1 MRDKL
6 ISEIRPTLDLDTD
19 NSSDIEAFQNTTLRP
34 ILKLQH
40 TITSKLLHGSA
51 NFQKVIQK
59 IDESNEKEFRK
70 TVSQFVSTNAVFKNR
85 LLGMIIGLM
94 TEEEYDFYD
103 MNSTELNKRIINM
116 QIQRY
121 FD

>member
-6 ISEIRPTLDLDTD
+6 ISEIRPTLDLATH

-34 ILKLQH
+34 ILKLQN

-70 TVSQFVSTNAVFKNR
+70 TVSQFVNTNVVFKNR

-121 FD
+121 VG

>member
-6 ISEIRPTLDLDTD
+6 ISEIRPTLDLATD

-34 ILKLQH
+34 ILKLQN

-70 TVSQFVSTNAVFKNR
+70 TVSQFVNTNVVFKNR

-121 FD
+121 VG